1 MQVPA
6 FVDLAMANLQSIGL
20 LYDVAGIL
28 ILGIPVMFRS
38 VDKIL
43 AQSGTYW
50 DYSRP
55 VAKALSGATLDT
67 FIGSI
72 LLSLGFAFQIGGQL
86 GFWTS
91 RNVGLF
97 LIGLLAFSV
106 GLYWIWLRRA
116 LVNWLSN
123 RVRAKWEIEEQDRA
137 A

>member
-6 FVDLAMANLQSIGL
+6 FVDLAMAN
-20 LYDVAGIL
+20 
-28 ILGIPVMFRS
+28 
-38 VDKIL
+38 
-43 AQSGTYW
+43 
-50 DYSRP
+50 RP

-72 LLSLGFAFQIGGQL
+72 LLSLGFAFQIAGQL

-106 GLYWIWLRRA
+106 GLYWIWLRRD

-123 RVRAKWEIEEQDRA
+123 RVRAKWEMEEQDRA
-137 A
+137 ARRAAASA